1 MWKSVATV
9 WTLSILWVATSGCT
23 MFSGPDPAMRVN
35 DSQLN
40 RLEIQ
45 YLPVHGEPLVRLSVM
60 GSGYCRIQRGVS
72 PLVTNEFSQNVT
84 SSQWGDVQVDQINLQ
99 PAEALMIFQ
108 TLVDRG
114 LWREPDKAFQSA
126 AQRGGATALITGVL
140 NNEAVARNAIEPE
153 LLGYIRHL
161 ITIFDDTKATGERPR

>member
-1 MWKSVATV
+1 MRKSVATI
-9 WTLSILWVATSGCT
+9 WILSILAVAVSGCS
-23 MFSGPDPAMRVN
+23 MFPGPDPAMRVC

-45 YLPVHGEPLVRLSVM
+45 YLPGLGDPLVRLSIL
-60 GSGYCRIQRGVS
+60 GSGYLRIQRGVS
-72 PLVTNEFSQNVT
+72 PLVTNDFSQNVIC
-84 SSQWGDVQVDQINLQ
+84 SQWGDIQVDQINLQ

-114 LWREPDKAFQSA
+114 LLREPDKAFQST
-126 AQRGGATALITGVL
+126 AQRGGATAIITGTL
-140 NNEAVARNAIEPE
+140 NNEAIARNAIEPE

-161 ITIFDDTKATGERPR
+161 ITIFDATKATERTR